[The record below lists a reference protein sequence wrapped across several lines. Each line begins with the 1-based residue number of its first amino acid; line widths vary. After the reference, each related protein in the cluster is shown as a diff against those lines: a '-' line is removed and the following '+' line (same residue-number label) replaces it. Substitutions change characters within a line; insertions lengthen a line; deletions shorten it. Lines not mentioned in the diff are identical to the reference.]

1 MHKAILLKFKKSYH
15 IDICL
20 PKFSLYSWMDRAKKT
35 NSFRLWNFWK
45 RPFQAKDIVLWR
57 LTPICNQYQLL
68 MVIAWLPDLL
78 LTWVPYQWM
87 EQVKLLISGIEI
99 FEKVHS
105 RPEIWSFKYEHS
117 KMVKIGWGL
126 PSLNGRSSASRGAS
140 DLKFCTQHLHAQLLL
155 SPFGS
160 LAKLHSRPEIWV
172 SKHKLLRKWFFLG

>member
-1 MHKAILLKFKKSYH
+1 
-15 IDICL
+15 
-20 PKFSLYSWMDRAKKT
+20 MDRAKKT
-35 NSFRLWNFWK
+35 NSFRLWNFLK
-45 RPFQAKDIVLWR
+45 SPFLAKDIVLWR

-87 EQVKLLISGIEI
+87 EQVKLLILGFEI

-105 RPEIWSFKYEHS
+105 RPEIWS
-117 KMVKIGWGL
+117 KMVKIRWGL

-160 LAKLHSRPEIWV
+160 LAKLHSRPEIWAF
-172 SKHKLLRKWFFLG
+172 KHKLSQKWSFFE